1 MQIME
6 KHQRA
11 QERKQLG
18 NSRASQ
24 TPDGGLPGGSA
35 TPGNLIGSAAEEPSL
50 VDPQSND
57 SQQPPKS
64 STKPDPSTPKL
75 PYNFPTLP
83 LPSTSLTNPTAST
96 DLPIAMHVFSAS
108 LNKSWNPPANSSQ
121 KAEPPRGS
129 FVVQGLVEVRGSR
142 GRILFDVQ
150 SCYDP
155 RQNKYVVVNAAVRGF
170 KRWNQAPRGGP

>member
-1 MQIME
+1 
-6 KHQRA
+6 
-11 QERKQLG
+11 
-18 NSRASQ
+18 
-24 TPDGGLPGGSA
+24 
-35 TPGNLIGSAAEEPSL
+35 
-50 VDPQSND
+50 
-57 SQQPPKS
+57 
-64 STKPDPSTPKL
+64 
-75 PYNFPTLP
+75 
-83 LPSTSLTNPTAST
+83 
-96 DLPIAMHVFSAS
+96 
-108 LNKSWNPPANSSQ
+108 